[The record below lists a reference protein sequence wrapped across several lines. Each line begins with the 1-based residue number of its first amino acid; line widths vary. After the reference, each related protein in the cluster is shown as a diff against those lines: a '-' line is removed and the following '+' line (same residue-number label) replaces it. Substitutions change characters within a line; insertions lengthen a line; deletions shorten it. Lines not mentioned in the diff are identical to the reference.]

1 VKTRLLIVAAV
12 LAAALLAAFAA
23 AAPGAKN
30 QGPPSKLTIAYQPG
44 LGYAPLI
51 LMKRLRTIEKRY
63 PGTSV
68 EWKVL
73 ASGTPITQGVVTG
86 DIQIG
91 AVGTGPMLVG
101 WARGVEWKIIAPL
114 NLGDLWLMAK
124 DPSIRTIEDLR
135 GKRIAT
141 PTRTSIQAVMLRK
154 MADVKLNDP
163 RALDGGLVDLDH
175 PDGMQALLTGQIDA
189 HFTSPPFQFQERVR
203 GAHIVAKS
211 YGYFGA
217 HSFLVTVMT
226 QRFYDEHAGFAR
238 FFYNQVVAMHNL
250 IKKNPLRVS
259 KILSAD
265 AGGQPTW
272 RQFKQWLAF
281 KDRRSKRPRPALTW
295 TTRPLGL
302 MRTAAFMTRTGQLS
316 RAPNNW
322 RELVFP
328 PVYPTKGS

>member
-1 VKTRLLIVAAV
+1 VKTRLVIVAAA

-23 AAPGAKN
+23 AAPGAKS
-30 QGPPSKLTIAYQPG
+30 QAGPPSKLTIAYQPG

-68 EWKVL
+68 DWKVL
-73 ASGTPITQGVVTG
+73 ASGTPITQGVITG

-101 WARGVEWKIIAPL
+101 WARGVNWKIIAPL

-124 DPSIRTIEDLR
+124 DRNIRTIADLR

-141 PTRTSIQAVMLRK
+141 PTNTSIQAVMLRK
-154 MADVKLNDP
+154 MAQVKLGDH
-163 RALDGGLVDLDH
+163 RALDGGLVALDH

-203 GAHIVAKS
+203 GAHILGRS

-217 HSFLVTVMT
+217 HSFLVTVM
-226 QRFYDEHAGFAR
+226 QQKFYDDHTGFAR

-250 IKKNPLRVS
+250 IKKNPQRVAQ
-259 KILSAD
+259 ILSAD

-272 RQFKQWLAF
+272 RQFKQWIAA
-281 KDRRSKRPRPALTW
+281 KDPATKRFALTW

-302 MRTAAFMTRTGQLS
+302 MRTAAFMERTGQLS
-316 RAPNNW
+316 KSPRNW

-328 PVYPTKGS
+328 PVYATKGS